1 VSLLLVGDSIL
12 DGMSLSL
19 PAAFAAVYPRAE
31 VHVEAETGAGTRR
44 WYTGERF
51 RRLVAE
57 HRPGVV
63 VVELGTNDEGSERSS
78 ADYAEIVGLMA
89 RDARLYGGRLLWI
102 GPFNTDDGA
111 RERWNIIR
119 RTVGSADSID
129 GLALAQGLPRAPDGL
144 HIQMGSYPE
153 LARRLA
159 RAVAERTGVLSTSD
173 GGTMGAVTARAV
185 GAAVALLI
193 AWWAGR

>member
-1 VSLLLVGDSIL
+1 MSFLLAGDSIL
-12 DGMSLSL
+12 DGMALSL
-19 PAAFAAVYPRAE
+19 PAAFQAVFPRAE
-31 VHVEAETGAGTRR
+31 VHVEAETGASTRR
-44 WYTGERF
+44 WYTGEKF
-51 RRLVAE
+51 RQLVAE

-63 VVELGTNDEGSERSS
+63 VVELGTNDEGSEGRA
-78 ADYAEIVGLMA
+78 ADYAELVGLMA
-89 RDARLYGGRLLWI
+89 RDARLYGGRLLWV
-102 GPFNTDDGA
+102 GPFNTDGAA

-159 RAVAERTGVLSTSD
+159 RAVAERTGALRESD
-173 GGTMGAVTARAV
+173 GAFGVVGALAV
-185 GAAVALLI
+185 GAVVALLI
-193 AWWAGR
+193 AWAAGR